1 MNKEKIKEVAKVAA
15 KTWIPLEE
23 RHNENIVEGT
33 KTKIPKKLI
42 LAIILITV
50 SLLLIVMS
58 AVILDSARNKKN
70 ALKESIE
77 DLDSEIAQLET
88 DLNKKNEGID
98 IEIFAEEVLGMINQE
113 HANAEYID
121 SNKTDGVEKQEENK
135 TSFTSLI
142 EWFFQFLK

>member
-1 MNKEKIKEVAKVAA
+1 MNKEKIKETIRVAA

-23 RHNENIVEGT
+23 KHKENIVEGT
-33 KTKIPKKLI
+33 KTKLPKRLI

-58 AVILDSARNKKN
+58 AVVLDTARNKRN
-70 ALKESIE
+70 ALEGSIE
-77 DLDSEIAQLET
+77 DLDAEIAQLET

-113 HANAEYID
+113 HANSEYID
-121 SNKTDGVEKQEENK
+121 SNKTDGVEKEEESAPNLA
-135 TSFTSLI
+135 SLI
-142 EWFFQFLK
+142 KWFFQFLK